1 MIGSSMVTVLSGSSL
16 GHWSHPDGFS
26 IQSDQG
32 LRQGHIEL
40 PEEESSP
47 RADESAAAATAAVVV
62 AAAPVPVPVIAYHSP
77 FVIN

>member
-16 GHWSHPDGFS
+16 GHWSRPDGFS

-47 RADESAAAATAAVVV
+47 RADESEPEAAAAT
-62 AAAPVPVPVIAYHSP
+62 AAPVPVPVIAYHSP